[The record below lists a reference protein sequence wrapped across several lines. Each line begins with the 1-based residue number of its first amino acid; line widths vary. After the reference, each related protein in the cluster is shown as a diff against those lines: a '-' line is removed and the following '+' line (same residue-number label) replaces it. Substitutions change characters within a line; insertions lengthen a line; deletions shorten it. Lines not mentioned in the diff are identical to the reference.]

1 MGIIWIKW
9 DLYGFIWDLYGMG
22 PPFDS
27 VQLTYKWLNSM
38 DYGRYKE
45 LDNYCIVN
53 GV

>member
-1 MGIIWIKW
+1 
-9 DLYGFIWDLYGMG
+9 MG

-45 LDNYCIVN
+45 LDNYS
-53 GV
+53 